1 MKQIA
6 SVVCLLTLLP
16 SFAAGWNDKG
26 HMVIAR
32 LAWKELT
39 PAERTKA
46 IRILEKHPHYQE
58 FLVGKRPDNIPLE
71 EWVFMRA
78 ATWSDWVRRGPSDRR
93 RYHMDTAH
101 YIDYPILLPGSAAT
115 PEQIPARNAV
125 SQIATSQRFVK
136 NGNQEEQ
143 AVHLCWL
150 LHLIG
155 DIHQPLHC
163 CSFYSND
170 FPTGDRGGNLSKV
183 RIEGR
188 SIIRLHPFWDGLL
201 GSATTLSSIASTT
214 NEIEGLLAN
223 QPEVIADDLAKDL
236 TADSWAQEGLA
247 IAKKQIYLDG
257 ELQPANDQNQPKPE
271 DVPLVSEDYA
281 KAAGRTARF
290 CAGKAGKRL
299 AMTLHDLLAEK

>member
-1 MKQIA
+1 MKRI
-6 SVVCLLTLLP
+6 SLLTCLWLLLP
-16 SFAAGWNDKG
+16 ALASAWNDKG

-39 PAERTKA
+39 AAERTKA
-46 IRILEKHPHYQE
+46 IRILGKHPHYQE
-58 FLVGKRPDNIPLE
+58 FLAAKRPDSIPLD

-78 ATWSDWVRRGPSDRR
+78 ATWPDWVRRGPADRR

-101 YIDYPILLPGSAAT
+101 YIDYPILLPGSTAT
-115 PEQIPARNAV
+115 PEPIPNRNAV
-125 SQIATSQRFVK
+125 NQIAASQRFVK

-143 AVHLCWL
+143 AVHLCWI

-170 FPTGDRGGNLSKV
+170 FPKGDRGGNLSKV

-188 SIIRLHPFWDGLL
+188 SIIKLHPFWDDLL
-201 GSATTLSSIASTT
+201 GSATTLTSIGSTT
-214 NEIEGLLAN
+214 NEIEGMLTRR
-223 QPEVIADDLAKDL
+223 PEVIADDLVKHI
-236 TADSWAQEGLA
+236 TPDSWSQEGLE

-257 ELQPANDQNQPKPE
+257 ELQPANDQNNPKPE

-281 KAAGRTARF
+281 KSAGRTARF

-299 AMTLHDLLAEK
+299 AMTLRELLAEK